1 MSARL
6 LIYNGLGGEGLGH
19 RERVLKI
26 ATAFTA
32 ELPGAQVLLATAAGE
47 GLAGR
52 LPPRVEVLALAPGG
66 VARGPGRV
74 ELLTPGD
81 LVAMHAARAGVIR
94 DAAARFQPDLVLVEH
109 SPAGVLGELLETFD
123 LLGAARRPPKL
134 VLGLREIICEPPP
147 RVHKAWEDEGIYGE
161 IASRYDRVLVYGSEC
176 LLASASR
183 YGYAEAAAGKLRY
196 CGYVGPVHPIGR
208 GSHTGDGTI
217 VVTGGGGAFG
227 YPMMSRCVPALRS
240 VSERRRV
247 IFVTGPRMDSSDRDA
262 LVALASGSAIEVR
275 ANEERM
281 SSLLATA
288 DLAIC
293 LGGYNTLT
301 EALAARC
308 RVLVMPRTWTG
319 ATQAREAG
327 QTNLPIS
334 ESEQLLR
341 IELFAQLGLIEV
353 VEPAAGPD
361 EIAATVERALAT
373 GAPEPCELPL
383 DGAARAAREL
393 LELLE
398 LLA

>member
-26 ATAFTA
+26 ATAFAA
-32 ELPGAQVLLATAAGE
+32 ERPRAQVLLVTAAAE

-52 LPPRVEVLALAPGG
+52 LPPGVAGLALAPGG
-66 VARGPGRV
+66 VARGPGPV

-81 LVAMHAARAGVIR
+81 LVAIHAARARVIR
-94 DAAARFQPDLVLVEH
+94 DAAARFQPDVVLVEH
-109 SPAGVLGELLETFD
+109 SPAGVLRELLETFD
-123 LLGAARRPPKL
+123 LLRAARRPPKL
-134 VLGLREIICEPPP
+134 ALGLREIICEPPP
-147 RVHKAWEDEGIYGE
+147 RVHEAWADEGIYEE
-161 IASRYDRVLVYGSEC
+161 IARRYDRVLVYGSEC
-176 LLASASR
+176 VLPSASR

-196 CGYVGPVHPIGR
+196 CGYVGPVHPIRR

-217 VVTGGGGAFG
+217 VVTGGGGAFA
-227 YPMMSRCVPALRS
+227 YPMMARCVPALRS
-240 VSERRRV
+240 VAERRRV
-247 IFVTGPRMDSSDRDA
+247 IFITGPAMESSDHGS
-262 LVALASGSAIEVR
+262 LVALASGSAIELR
-275 ANEERM
+275 SREERM

-288 DLAIC
+288 DLVIS

-308 RVLVMPRTWTG
+308 RVLVMPRTWTS

-361 EIAATVERALAT
+361 EIATTVERALAA
-373 GAPEPCELPL
+373 GPPEPCKLPL
-383 DGAARAAREL
+383 DGATHAARALVEL
-393 LELLE
+393 LG
-398 LLA
+398 

>member
-6 LIYNGLGGEGLGH
+6 LIYNGLGQGLGH

-26 ATAFTA
+26 ATAFAA
-32 ELPGAQVLLATAAGE
+32 EVRRAHVLLATAAGE
-47 GLAGR
+47 SLARR
-52 LPPRVEVLALAPGG
+52 LPPGVEVLALAPGG
-66 VARGPGRV
+66 VVRGPGLV
-74 ELLTPGD
+74 ELPTPGD
-81 LVAMHAARAGVIR
+81 IVAAHAARAQVIH

-109 SPAGVLGELLETFD
+109 FPTGMLDELLETFD
-123 LLGAARRPPKL
+123 LLRAARRPPKL
-134 VLGLREIICEPPP
+134 VLGLREIICEPPS
-147 RVHKAWEDEGIYGE
+147 RVHEAWADEGIYEE
-161 IASRYDRVLVYGSEC
+161 IATRYDRVLVYGCEH

-196 CGYVGPVHPIGR
+196 CGYVGPVHPIRR

-217 VVTGGGGAFG
+217 VVTGGGGAFA
-227 YPMMSRCVPALRS
+227 YPMMARCLPALRS
-240 VSERRRV
+240 VAERRRV
-247 IFVTGPRMDSSDRDA
+247 IFVTGPAMESSDHGA
-262 LVALASGSAIEVR
+262 LVALASGSAIELR
-275 ANEERM
+275 SREESM

-288 DLAIC
+288 DLVIS

-308 RVLVMPRTWTG
+308 RVLAMPRTWTS

-361 EIAATVERALAT
+361 EIAATVERALAA
-373 GAPEPCELPL
+373 GAPEPCKLPL

-393 LELLE
+393 LELLG
-398 LLA
+398 

>member
-26 ATAFTA
+26 ATAFAA
-32 ELPGAQVLLATAAGE
+32 ELPGAQVLLATAAGT
-47 GLAGR
+47 GLARR
-52 LPPRVEVLALAPGG
+52 LPPQVEVLALAPGG
-66 VARGPGRV
+66 VVRGPGHP
-74 ELLTPGD
+74 ELPTQGD
-81 LVAMHAARAGVIR
+81 IVAVHAARAQVIR

-109 SPAGVLGELLETFD
+109 FPTGVLEELLETFE
-123 LLGAARRPPKL
+123 LLRTARRPPKL

-147 RVHKAWEDEGIYGE
+147 RVHKAWGDEGLYEE

-196 CGYVGPVHPIGR
+196 CGYVGPVDPITR
-208 GSHTGDGTI
+208 SVRDGDGTI
-217 VVTGGGGAFG
+217 VVTGGGGAFA
-227 YPMMSRCVPALRS
+227 YSMMSRCVPALLS

-247 IFVTGPRMDSSDRDA
+247 IFVTGPTMHSSDRGA

-275 ANEERM
+275 ADEERM

-288 DLAIC
+288 DVVIS

-301 EALAARC
+301 EAIAARC
-308 RVLVMPRTWTG
+308 RVLVMPRMWTS
-319 ATQAREAG
+319 ASQAREAG

-341 IELFAQLGLIEV
+341 IELFGQLGLIEV
-353 VEPAAGPD
+353 VEPTAGPD
-361 EIAATVERALAT
+361 EIAATVERALRA
-373 GAPEPCELPL
+373 GAPEPCKLPL
-383 DGAARAAREL
+383 DGAARVAREL
-393 LELLE
+393 LELLG
-398 LLA
+398 

>member
-19 RERVLKI
+19 RERALKI

-32 ELPGAQVLLATAAGE
+32 ELPRAQVLLATAAGDD
-47 GLAGR
+47 LARR
-52 LPPRVEVLALAPGG
+52 LPPGVEGLALAPGG
-66 VARGPGRV
+66 VVRGPGRV
-74 ELLTPGD
+74 ELPTPGD
-81 LVAMHAARAGVIR
+81 IVAVHAARARVIR

-109 SPAGVLGELLETFD
+109 FPTGMLEELLETFD
-123 LLGAARRPPKL
+123 LLGAAHRPPKL

-147 RVHKAWEDEGIYGE
+147 RVHKAWEDEGLYDE
-161 IASRYDRVLVYGSEC
+161 IASRYDRVLVYGCEW

-196 CGYVGPVHPIGR
+196 CGYVGPVHPIRR

-217 VVTGGGGAFG
+217 VVTGGGGAFA
-227 YPMMSRCVPALRS
+227 YPMMARCVPALRT
-240 VSERRRV
+240 VSAHRRV
-247 IFVTGPRMDSSDRDA
+247 IFVTGPRMNSPDRDS

-275 ANEERM
+275 THEERM

-288 DLAIC
+288 DVVIS

-308 RVLVMPRTWTG
+308 RVLAMPRRWMS
-319 ATQAREAG
+319 ASQALEAG

-341 IELFAQLGLIEV
+341 IELFRRLGLIEV
-353 VEPAAGPD
+353 VEPEAGPD
-361 EIAATVERALAT
+361 EIAATVEHALRA
-373 GAPEPCELPL
+373 GAPEPCRLPL
-383 DGAARAAREL
+383 DGAARAAGELVEL
-393 LELLE
+393 LG
-398 LLA
+398 